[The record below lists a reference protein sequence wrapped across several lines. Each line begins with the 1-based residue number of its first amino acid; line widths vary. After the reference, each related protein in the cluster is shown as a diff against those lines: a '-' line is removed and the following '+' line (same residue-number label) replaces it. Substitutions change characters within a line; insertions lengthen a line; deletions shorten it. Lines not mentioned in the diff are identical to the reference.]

1 MFILLMSAAV
11 IVDHVVKRFGD
22 LTALYDVTFEVGAGE
37 VFGLLGPNGAG
48 KTTLLDCVGGLQD
61 ADSGRVVTL
70 GRSPRAARAKVGFAM
85 QRLGLPESI
94 TPREA
99 LRLSASW
106 YRRMDDVSERLR
118 HFGLADKSDVPVCH
132 LSQGQQQRLNLALA
146 LLHDPGVVLLDEP
159 TNGLDPAMKEE
170 FFAEIDAV
178 AARGVAV
185 ILTTHTMEDAQ
196 RRCDRVALINHGR
209 VMACGRPTEL
219 IEVRCHMMWIEANGV
234 LQSEW
239 FASLPAAAC
248 RACHGHAATFESL
261 EPATAIAQ
269 VVERLRQRGL
279 SLRWLQVEPPSL
291 QQAYLSLVT
300 GTDKR
305 R

>member
-1 MFILLMSAAV
+1 MSAAV
-11 IVDHVVKRFGD
+11 IVDHVVKRFGNV
-22 LTALYDVTFEVGAGE
+22 TALCDVTVEVGAGE

-48 KTTLLDCVGGLQD
+48 KTTLLDCVAGLQD
-61 ADSGRVVTL
+61 VDSGRVVTL
-70 GRSPRAARAKVGFAM
+70 GRSPRAARANVGFAM
-85 QRLGLPESI
+85 QRLGLPEGI

-106 YRRMDDVSERLR
+106 YRRTDDVSERLA
-118 HFGLADKSDVPVCH
+118 HFGLAHKSDVPVSH

-170 FFAEIDAV
+170 FFTEIDAV
-178 AARGVAV
+178 AAGGVAV

-209 VMACGRPTEL
+209 VVACGRPTEL
-219 IEVRCHMMWIEANGV
+219 IDVRCHTLWIEADGL

-239 FASLPAAAC
+239 FAGLPSATC
-248 RACHGHAATFESL
+248 RECKGHAATFESA
-261 EPATAIAQ
+261 EPAAAIAQ
-269 VVERLRQRGL
+269 VVERLRQRRL
-279 SLRWLQVEPPSL
+279 SLRRLQVEPPSL
-291 QQAYLSLVT
+291 EQAYLSLIAST
-300 GTDKR
+300 NER
-305 R
+305 P